1 MSFNVIFDKGTLDAI
16 FTDISVKENICQ
28 MFNEITR
35 ILKIGGRYI
44 CVSLAQGHI
53 LKELLSYFSHSW
65 FIRVHQVEVGSSG
78 KNNGL
83 GAKLPVFAFI
93 FTKIKSACKNIFFLI
108 LRYRR
113 LKLV

>member
-1 MSFNVIFDKGTLDAI
+1 M
-16 FTDISVKENICQ
+16 SVKEDIYQ

-53 LKELLSYFSHSW
+53 LRELLSYFSHSW
-65 FIRVHQVEVGSSG
+65 FIRVHHVEIGSSG

-83 GAKLPVFAFI
+83 GSKLPVFAFI
-93 FTKIKSACKNIFFLI
+93 FTKVKSTCKNIIYIFLNCRI
-108 LRYRR
+108 
-113 LKLV
+113 

>member
-1 MSFNVIFDKGTLDAI
+1 
-16 FTDISVKENICQ
+16 

-65 FIRVHQVEVGSSG
+65 FIRVHHVEVGSSG